1 MVGQKIVRLHGVN
14 SLFFLY
20 FHRYRSQIV
29 HESHETSPG
38 LVGHIHLNKVSA
50 FFFNKLIFSNVASNV
65 NVCLMFFIIVIGWLI
80 EQTQL
85 NKLNILMH
93 DVLDK
98 CLETIILHQ
107 KKKKVGNL
115 FKRIDLSVRLVSA
128 VGCAISVLNSGLG

>member
-1 MVGQKIVRLHGVN
+1 MSDV
-14 SLFFLY
+14 
-20 FHRYRSQIV
+20 FHYR
-29 HESHETSPG
+29 
-38 LVGHIHLNKVSA
+38 N
-50 FFFNKLIFSNVASNV
+50 
-65 NVCLMFFIIVIGWLI
+65 WLI